1 MESGEYDGKL
11 FDALLRCSTEPV
23 LLTLPEGR
31 ILRANPA
38 ACTLLGRSE
47 SELRTLGRQG
57 LVVPTPALATL
68 LSERDTHAHAR
79 GEVLFRRPDGSSF
92 PTELSSTIVHGHD
105 GEAMTLVVFRD
116 VTEQRRLEAELRSSE
131 VLFRAAFHT
140 LPDGV
145 TLTDQNTG
153 CFEVVNAGATT
164 VTGYEAHEMLGQSSN
179 SLGLWSDD
187 DRAAFVAHLQREGSV
202 RDFPTHLRRKDGSV
216 IDVVLSARPVVVGG
230 RSLML
235 TVTRDVS
242 LQVAAER
249 ARDDLAAQLL
259 HSQKLEAVGQLAGGI
274 AHDFNNLLTVIL
286 SCCELLRERLV
297 EPSERDDLEEIRRAG
312 ERAAD
317 LTRQLLTFARRQST
331 RRQRVDLNELV
342 EGSEKML
349 RRLLGEDLQLAVRAQ
364 PALPPISA
372 DRAQMEQVVMN
383 LAVNA
388 RDAMS
393 AGGHL
398 TLETAAVVLD
408 EAGAAPFPGAAPGAY
423 VRLAVVDDGAGM
435 PRAVQERAFEPFF
448 TTKPVGKGTGLGLA
462 TVHGIVAQTD
472 GFIRIESEEGRG
484 TRIEMLFP
492 IVPNATE
499 ERVRQPSTARDTGRE
514 TVLFVEDEG
523 QVREVIARYL
533 RAAGYRVLVASTGR
547 AALEVASGTEHI
559 DLVVSDVVMPEMSGP
574 EMLGHLR
581 THRPQLRALF
591 ISGYP
596 REALHHVGSDTE
608 LLWKPFTPS
617 ALLTRLR
624 AALDAPRASV

>member
-1 MESGEYDGKL
+1 MESGEYGGKL

-23 LLTLPEGR
+23 LLTLQDGR

-38 ACTLLGRSE
+38 ACTMLGRSE
-47 SELRTLGRQG
+47 GELQVLGRRG
-57 LVVPTPALATL
+57 VVVPTPALDAL
-68 LSERDTHAHAR
+68 ISERDAHAHAR

-92 PTELSSTIVHGHD
+92 PTELSSTLVHGEN
-105 GEAMTLVVFRD
+105 GETMTLVIFRD
-116 VTEQRRLEAELRSSE
+116 VSEQRRLEAELRSSE

-140 LPDGV
+140 LPDAV
-145 TLTDQNTG
+145 TLTDLSTG
-153 CFEVVNAGATT
+153 CFLVVNAGART

-187 DRAAFVAHLQREGSV
+187 DRAAFVAHLQRDGSV

-242 LQVAAER
+242 PQLVAER
-249 ARDDLAAQLL
+249 ARDELRAQLL
-259 HSQKLEAVGQLAGGI
+259 HSQKMEAVGQLAGGI

-286 SCCELLRERLV
+286 TCCELLCESMV
-297 EPSERDDLEEIRRAG
+297 DAPERDDLEEIKRAG

-342 EGSEKML
+342 EASEKML
-349 RRLLGEDLQLAVRAQ
+349 RRLLGEDIQLAVRAE

-372 DRAQMEQVVMN
+372 DRAQIEQVVMN

-408 EAGAAPFPGAAPGAY
+408 EAAAAPFPGAAPGAY
-423 VRLAVVDDGAGM
+423 VRLSVGDDGAGM

-472 GFIRIESEEGRG
+472 GFIRIESEEGHG

-492 IVPNATE
+492 IASEAPETSVLEPVVP
-499 ERVRQPSTARDTGRE
+499 RDAGGE
-514 TVLFVEDEG
+514 TVLFVEDEA
-523 QVREVIARYL
+523 QVRDVIARYL
-533 RAAGYRVLVASTGR
+533 RAAGYRVLVACTGR
-547 AALEVASGTEHI
+547 DALEIACRTEHL

-574 EMLGHLR
+574 EMLG
-581 THRPQLRALF
+581 QLRANRPHLPALF

-596 REALHHVGSDTE
+596 REALNLVGNDVE

-624 AALDAPRASV
+624 ATLDSPRAGP